1 MHAACVDNKII
12 IYSASEIFRKD
23 FYFYHGAQLR
33 NISLF
38 LDNFSRENQQAQLTR
53 KLKIFFPVFQVVLW
67 FFMRNSKL
75 N

>member
-38 LDNFSRENQQAQLTR
+38 LDNFSRENQQAHLT
-53 KLKIFFPVFQVVLW
+53 KKIENILSCFSSS
-67 FFMRNSKL
+67 FMGFSCVIL